1 MRHRG
6 RLVIAGVGGF
16 GLAVVCFAL
25 SRNVYLSL
33 AIIFCLGFVVAFYG
47 TMNDTL
53 LQTNVDENYRG
64 RVLAVYSMF
73 WGLTPIG
80 ALEAGLLAN
89 RYGVATALAINGC
102 LVMAYVPVLW
112 RFTPVRKID

>member
-1 MRHRG
+1 
-6 RLVIAGVGGF
+6 
-16 GLAVVCFAL
+16 
-25 SRNVYLSL
+25 L